1 MVVIGK
7 DYHHTAISRTVGL
20 PAAMGV
26 KLILTNQIQERG
38 VLAPITPDIYL
49 PILQELAS
57 YGIDFKE
64 ETHEIFP
71 NV

>member
-1 MVVIGK
+1 
-7 DYHHTAISRTVGL
+7 
-20 PAAMGV
+20 
-26 KLILTNQIQERG
+26 
-38 VLAPITPDIYL
+38 L